1 MRSRHLSSFDATT
14 FKYTF
19 EGLPNRVG
27 EKDCLEEIIF
37 MDLTLLYI
45 SRVYHMVF
53 PKCKV
58 AWKHRV
64 LVCPREKTSTV
75 CPILT
80 TRSFSSPGG

>member
-58 AWKHRV
+58 AWKQSSCV
-64 LVCPREKTSTV
+64 PKREDINSLPYLDHTF
-75 CPILT
+75 LL
-80 TRSFSSPGG
+80 